1 MSTIRLG
8 PKPAVDETPAGLV
21 LDCHAR
27 IRSFSGLAVT
37 LATAAAPDAEI
48 ADAAARVHR
57 YFTQALPL
65 HVADEEQSL
74 APRLRRY
81 APEAMAALTD
91 MEREH
96 RDHESALAGLIAAW
110 ASIADDPG
118 RRAASADAAAHL
130 RAELERHLAAEER
143 LVVPA
148 LARLPADEQHAI
160 LDEMRAR
167 RRR

>member
-8 PKPAVDETPAGLV
+8 PKPAADETPAGLV

-27 IRSFSGLAVT
+27 IRTFSGLAVT
-37 LATAAAPDAEI
+37 LATAAAPDAEV

-57 YFTQALPL
+57 YFTVALPL

-81 APEAMAALTD
+81 APDTLAALDD

-96 RDHESALAGLIAAW
+96 RAHDALLAGLVAAW
-110 ASIADDPG
+110 AAIGEDPA
-118 RRAASADAAAHL
+118 RRAATAEAAARL

-148 LARLPADEQHAI
+148 LAGLPTDEQQAI
-160 LDEMRAR
+160 LEEMRAR

>member
-1 MSTIRLG
+1 MIGLG

-21 LDCHAR
+21 LDCHTR
-27 IRSFSGLAVT
+27 IRTFSGLAVT
-37 LATAAAPDAEI
+37 LATAAAPDAEL

-81 APEAMAALTD
+81 APETMAALAD

-96 RDHESALAGLIAAW
+96 REHERLLGGLVTAW
-110 ASIADDPG
+110 AAIGDDPG
-118 RRAASADAAAHL
+118 RRTASAEAASRL
-130 RAELERHLAAEER
+130 RAELERHLAAEEG

-148 LARLPADEQHAI
+148 LARLPADEARAI
-160 LDEMRAR
+160 LEEMRAR

>member
-8 PKPAVDETPAGLV
+8 AKPAADETPAGLV

-27 IRSFSGLAVT
+27 IRTFSGLAVT
-37 LATAAAPDAEI
+37 LATAAAPDAEV

-65 HVADEEQSL
+65 HVTDEEQSL

-81 APEAMAALTD
+81 APEVLAALGD

-96 RDHESALAGLIAAW
+96 RDHERLLAGLIAAW
-110 ASIADDPG
+110 AAIGGDPG

-130 RAELERHLAAEER
+130 RDELERHLAAEER

-148 LARLPADEQHAI
+148 LARLPADEARAI